1 MEQEELTA
9 AKAHFPCITSRMAIA
24 PDQLIIGR
32 YSVLPFYRELEQ
44 DIQYIGARLINTYEQ
59 HLYVADLQNW
69 VADLGALTPVTWS
82 RLEDINGTT
91 GPFVL
96 KGATN
101 SKKFQWKTHMFA
113 RDWLEAGTV
122 YDRLC
127 EDGLIAQQRIYIRQ
141 YVPLT
146 TYFED
151 VVGLPVTKEFRF
163 FVYNGEILTGGYY
176 WSSHIDVL
184 HEQGIDQAVM
194 EGGEEDEVDEDVRKR
209 FRELLNTLDG
219 IDTKGAQVF
228 VIFTTNKDPRRFDP
242 TFTRE
247 SRLDSIINF
256 TPPDEEAAER
266 LLRWYLGDRLDPT
279 TDLTAISAQLAG
291 LRPASIKEV
300 TAKATLGA
308 ARRLLAT
315 TDNLAGIING
325 NDLALAVGVSREQ
338 LELAKPLEK
347 KEQPDS
353 DEERAAV
360 FLGKHIERAAE
371 LMSDRVSETVLRLAR
386 HQLGAEEKPALP
398 DHQSNG
404 HTTKALVEPTR
415 TS

>member
-1 MEQEELTA
+1 MTPVLLYRGGRECMEQEELTA

-184 HEQGIDQAVM
+184 HEQGIDPTPAEVPRVFL
-194 EGGEEDEVDEDVRKR
+194 DEVLRRVGKKTAFYGLDVAETATGEWVVI
-209 FRELLNTLDG
+209 ELNDG
-219 IDTKGAQVF
+219 QMSGLSMNDP
-228 VIFTTNKDPRRFDP
+228 KDLYA
-242 TFTRE
+242 
-247 SRLDSIINF
+247 RL
-256 TPPDEEAAER
+256 AER
-266 LLRWYLGDRLDPT
+266 V
-279 TDLTAISAQLAG
+279 
-291 LRPASIKEV
+291 K
-300 TAKATLGA
+300 
-308 ARRLLAT
+308 
-315 TDNLAGIING
+315 
-325 NDLALAVGVSREQ
+325 
-338 LELAKPLEK
+338 
-347 KEQPDS
+347 
-353 DEERAAV
+353 
-360 FLGKHIERAAE
+360 
-371 LMSDRVSETVLRLAR
+371 
-386 HQLGAEEKPALP
+386 
-398 DHQSNG
+398 
-404 HTTKALVEPTR
+404 
-415 TS
+415 